1 MVLKL
6 IVVVIVI
13 IRLGNCFSH
22 LLHIKITNVISGGQ
36 ASHLYANPI
45 IVT

>member
-13 IRLGNCFSH
+13 IRLGNC
-22 LLHIKITNVISGGQ
+22 LHIKITNVISGGQ